1 MTDPQATP
9 AAGQDGDRIAGAHFR
24 QALTPEGWVHGLSM
38 HVAPDGTIAKTCRDD
53 NPEGLP
59 VYDNPVVPGITDL
72 HSHAFQYAM
81 AGLSEVR
88 RNPVDSFWSWRDIM
102 YFFALTLSPEDMRAI
117 AARLYLALLK
127 GGYTGIVEFHY
138 VHNDLDGT
146 PYARRE
152 ELSLAI
158 FEAAQATGLD
168 LTHLPVFYAH
178 ANFGGQPPT
187 EGQRRFVQDLDG
199 YAAMIDALRGPATA
213 AGHTLGIAPHSL
225 RAATTE
231 EITRLLE
238 LRADKLPGCPVHI
251 HVAEQVKEVE
261 DALAWNGRRP
271 VEQLFDIAPVDDRWC
286 LIHATHL
293 TADEIT
299 RIARSGATVGLCP
312 MTEANLGDGIFEAAQ
327 YLGQG
332 GSFGIGSD
340 SNIATVAA
348 QELQQ
353 LEYSQRLRDRQRNV
367 MAAETQP
374 HVAANLWS
382 RAARGGARAAGRPEA
397 GLAPGGM
404 ASFVEL
410 RSPEPAALLATTPEA
425 VLDYHMFAGRGFHVG
440 DVVVRGRRVVRGG
453 HHPQEEA
460 IVSDYATAMSRI
472 ADRLGS
478 RPR

>member
-1 MTDPQATP
+1 MTSP
-9 AAGQDGDRIAGAHFR
+9 RLEGAHFR
-24 QALTPEGWVHGLSM
+24 LALTPDGWKRNLSARFDDAGLIS
-38 HVAPDGTIAKTCRDD
+38 ALAEDD
-53 NPEGLP
+53 NPLGLP
-59 VYDNPVVPGITDL
+59 VYDRPVVPGVTDL

-102 YFFALTLSPEDMRAI
+102 YFFALTLSPEDMQAI
-117 AARLYLALLK
+117 AARLYLSLLK

-158 FEAAQATGLD
+158 FEAAQATGID

-178 ANFGGQPPT
+178 SNFGGLPPT
-187 EGQRRFVQDLDG
+187 EGQRRFIQDLDG
-199 YAAMIDALRGPATA
+199 YAAMIQALKAPAAA

-225 RAATTE
+225 RAVTAGE
-231 EITRLLE
+231 LGQLME
-238 LRADKLPGCPVHI
+238 LRADLLPDCPVHI

-271 VEQLFDIAPVDDRWC
+271 VEQLFDMAPVDHRWC

-293 TADEIT
+293 NDAEVS

-312 MTEANLGDGIFEAAQ
+312 MTEANLGDGIFRATDFLAE
-327 YLGQG
+327 G
-332 GSFGIGSD
+332 GVFGIGSD

-367 MAAETQP
+367 LAAPGQP
-374 HVAANLWS
+374 HVAANLWT
-382 RAARGGARAAGRPEA
+382 RAAQGGARAAGRPEQGIA
-397 GLAPGGM
+397 IGGM

-410 RSPEPAALLATTPEA
+410 SSDEPAAMAPVAAEA
-425 VLDYHMFAGRGFHVG
+425 ALDFHVFAGRGFHVG
-440 DVVVRGRRVVRGG
+440 DVVVRGRKAISAG
-453 HHPQEEA
+453 HHPQEDRILA
-460 IVSDYATAMSRI
+460 DYAAAMARVSARLATRD
-472 ADRLGS
+472 ADGRMGG
-478 RPR
+478 

>member
-1 MTDPQATP
+1 MGFDLLN
-9 AAGQDGDRIAGAHFR
+9 GAHFR
-24 QALTPEGWVHGLSM
+24 QALTPEGWMRNLSVHF
-38 HVAPDGTIAKTCRDD
+38 AADGTIASTAQDD
-53 NPEGLP
+53 NPDGLP
-59 VYDNPVVPGITDL
+59 VYENPVVPGITDL

-102 YFFALTLSPEDMRAI
+102 YFFALTLSPEDLQAI
-117 AARLYLALLK
+117 AARLYLSLLK

-152 ELSLAI
+152 ELSLGI
-158 FEAAQATGLD
+158 FEAAKLTGLD

-178 ANFGGQPPT
+178 SNFGGLAPT
-187 EGQRRFVQDLDG
+187 DGQRRFIQDLDG
-199 YAAMIDALRGPATA
+199 YAAMLDSLRAPAQA
-213 AGHTLGIAPHSL
+213 GGHTLGIAPHSL
-225 RAATTE
+225 RAATPE
-231 EITRLLE
+231 EITQLLK
-238 LRADKLPGCPVHI
+238 LRADLIPGSPVHI

-271 VEQLFDIAPVDDRWC
+271 VQQLFDIAPVDEAWC

-293 TADEIT
+293 TASEVAM
-299 RIARSGATVGLCP
+299 IAHSGATVGLCP
-312 MTEANLGDGIFEAAQ
+312 MTEANLGDGIFRATDYIA
-327 YLGQG
+327 QG

-340 SNIATVAA
+340 SNIATYAS

-367 MAAETQP
+367 LSSMDTP

-382 RAARGGARAAGRPEA
+382 RAAQGGARAAGRPEQ
-397 GLAPGGM
+397 GLAPGGL

-410 RSPEPAALLATTPEA
+410 TTPEPGA
-425 VLDYHMFAGRGFHVG
+425 MLPVDSEAALDFHVFAGRGFHVG
-440 DVVVRGRRVVRGG
+440 DVVVRGRRVVTAG
-453 HHPQEEA
+453 HHPMENA
-460 IVSDYATAMSRI
+460 IVSDYHKAMQRVAARLS
-472 ADRLGS
+472 DRGTVA
-478 RPR
+478 